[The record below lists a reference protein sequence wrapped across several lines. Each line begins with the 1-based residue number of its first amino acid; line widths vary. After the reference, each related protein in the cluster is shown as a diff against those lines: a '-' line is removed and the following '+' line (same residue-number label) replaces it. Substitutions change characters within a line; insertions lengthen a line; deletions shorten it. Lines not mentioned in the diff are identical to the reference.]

1 MKKSLIRIGVSICNS
16 IPHSVLVKKI
26 KSLLFNA
33 LDTEENYLNG
43 TYLIEYFKKLT
54 WYVVFTST
62 RNISLFF

>member
-26 KSLLFNA
+26 KSLLLNA

-54 WYVVFTST
+54 
-62 RNISLFF
+62 